1 MGERVLDKTTTRP
14 QVVGVLRHMV
24 IVIRHMVRS
33 GVAPWLY
40 NLLCKA
46 LGLVHSGSDGVGEES
61 GVV

>member
-1 MGERVLDKTTTRP
+1 MGERALDKTTTRP

-24 IVIRHMVRS
+24 RVFSS